1 MSLYILARDPDGN
14 CCGCEARVEPC
25 DSCGGPVACTCI
37 LPWTHDITTSEACD
51 SAMNE
56 SMDYFKK
63 YLKTGREN
71 KGNIIIYSTP
81 ADEDFDGSDKNRN
94 FWNDW
99 NDKK

>member
-1 MSLYILARDPDGN
+1 MAYQIGDKYYHNDIESGAM
-14 CCGCEARVEPC
+14 VEISKETF
-25 DSCGGPVACTCI
+25 D
-37 LPWTHDITTSEACD
+37 
-51 SAMNE
+51 AMNE